1 MQDWNAA
8 TNSRWAYQKRNTH
21 LLVVYRQD
29 GMWNM
34 HVIRGGIIIFQ
45 HGELHAHTKH
55 KDRAQVLLWA
65 LATSVAL
72 SQLQSC
78 NSTVPPKFYP
88 TAHLLVHHT
97 HAHRHFN
104 NTNTEQHEGNT
115 GLARLFR
122 NILVTNKCF
131 SEELWHLEKY
141 LNSLTPRNSTC
152 SNQQAYQIWKFLKS
166 DTMQIYCPTSTY
178 IGDYNYT
185 GSIVYTLYFGP
196 SRRSLVCSWPT
207 NCSVTSEDIWDREKY
222 GCWSNRKGS
231 VLKFWVSWNF
241 RCPDFQDTDKSCLDP
256 RGVLISGHGQKL
268 YWPSWCPDLQDT
280 DKSCLDPRGVLISV
294 VSRYVTE
301 HCGSFGSA
309 VVGVLRIDNWELS
322 GFGVKEREH

>member
-45 HGELHAHTKH
+45 HGELHAHAKH

-104 NTNTEQHEGNT
+104 NTNTEQLEGNT

-122 NILVTNKCF
+122 NVLVTNKCF
-131 SEELWHLEKY
+131 SEELWHLEIY
-141 LNSLTPRNSTC
+141 STFWLHEIPLVVINKPIK
-152 SNQQAYQIWKFLKS
+152 SESFFYQIRCK
-166 DTMQIYCPTSTY
+166 YTSQLQH
-178 IGDYNYT
+178 
-185 GSIVYTLYFGP
+185 TLG
-196 SRRSLVCSWPT
+196 T
-207 NCSVTSEDIWDREKY
+207 ITI
-222 GCWSNRKGS
+222 
-231 VLKFWVSWNF
+231 
-241 RCPDFQDTDKSCLDP
+241 Q
-256 RGVLISGHGQKL
+256 
-268 YWPSWCPDLQDT
+268 
-280 DKSCLDPRGVLISV
+280 
-294 VSRYVTE
+294 
-301 HCGSFGSA
+301 A
-309 VVGVLRIDNWELS
+309 A
-322 GFGVKEREH
+322 